1 MDDILI
7 DISSMKSK
15 ASQLQALSKRVYSV
29 SEKMVVIQA
38 QLSAV
43 WKDEGFK
50 KFDCDFTSGVNS
62 ILALQATVDSIVE
75 VCNTVC
81 DEYQAAD
88 NKILSQI

>member
-29 SEKMVVIQA
+29 AEKMVVIQA

-43 WKDEGFK
+43 WKDEGFAK
-50 KFDCDFTSGVNS
+50 YDSDFTSGIGN
-62 ILALQATVDSIVE
+62 ILALQATLDSMVE
-75 VCNTVC
+75 VCNAVC

>member
-1 MDDILI
+1 MNDILI
-7 DISSMKSK
+7 EIPSMQSK

-29 SEKMVVIQA
+29 AEKMVVIQT

-43 WKDEGFK
+43 WKDEGFE
-50 KFDCDFTSGVNS
+50 KFDSDFTSGINN
-62 ILALQATVDSIVE
+62 ILALQATVNSMAE

-88 NKILSQI
+88 NTILSQI